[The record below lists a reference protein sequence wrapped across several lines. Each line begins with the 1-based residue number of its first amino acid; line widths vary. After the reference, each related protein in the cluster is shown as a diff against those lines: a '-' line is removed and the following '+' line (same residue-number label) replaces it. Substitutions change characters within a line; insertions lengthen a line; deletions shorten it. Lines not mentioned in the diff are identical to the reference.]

1 MIDILK
7 NLFAEVVGVEP
18 ETIIKL
24 SGDGSNRAYY
34 RMCAGERSLIGAV
47 GTCVEENRAF
57 VAMSNKFCSCG
68 IDAPCVVAVS
78 ADGLCY
84 LQEDLGD
91 LSLFMYMKES
101 RENGCFSERDTE
113 MLCRV
118 MRS

>member
-7 NLFAEVVGVEP
+7 NLFADVVGMVP

-34 RMCAGERSLIGAV
+34 RMCAGGRSLIGAV
-47 GTCVEENRAF
+47 GTSAEENRAF
-57 VAMSNKFCSCG
+57 VAVSDKFCSCG
-68 IDAPCVVAVS
+68 IDAPRVFAVS

-91 LSLFMYMKES
+91 LS
-101 RENGCFSERDTE
+101 
-113 MLCRV
+113 
-118 MRS
+118 